1 MEGLE
6 GGEMNQL
13 GRDVLSDGERVG
25 GVSGGGVCRSL
36 KISVFTGFRVWG
48 LEFRV

>member
-36 KISVFTGFRVWG
+36 IGKFRVKGLGFRV
-48 LEFRV
+48 